1 MKTVRGGGPAAGAG
15 PDGTRSGDGPLQEGT
30 RTIIDTRG
38 LAKSYKRVHALK
50 PLDLTVPESS
60 IFGFL
65 GPNGAGKST
74 TIKLLLGLVRPTAGS
89 GTVFGQDIESGGV
102 GIRRRVGYLAQEP
115 QYYGH
120 MTARQTLR
128 FAARFF
134 YSGPESAVERRVS
147 ETLRLVGLDDRAD
160 RRIKGFS
167 GGERQ
172 RLGLAQA
179 QVNDPELLILDE
191 PAASLDPMGRR
202 DVLAVI
208 ERLRE
213 ERGATVFYSTH
224 ILDDVQRVS
233 DAVAIL
239 KNGRLVAQAPI
250 EDLLTGGTG
259 SAAVYE
265 LVLRDGSADQG
276 GAGLDG
282 ARERLR
288 AAPWVSSLE
297 EASENGRTRWL
308 VGVTDEE
315 AAEES
320 LLRLVLDG
328 RGVKVASF
336 GRKRQSLEEV
346 FMGLVEGGSGDA
358 G

>member
-1 MKTVRGGGPAAGAG
+1 VSVKTVREDGPPAGAD
-15 PDGTRSGDGPLQEGT
+15 PDVARRGEEPERGGA

-50 PLDLTVPESS
+50 PLDLKVSESS

-74 TIKLLLGLVRPTAGS
+74 TIKLLLGLVKPTAGS
-89 GTVFGQDIESGGV
+89 GTVFGRDITAGGV
-102 GIRRRVGYLAQEP
+102 EIRRRVGYLAQEP

-134 YSGPESAVERRVS
+134 YSGPESAIERRVS

-179 QVNDPELLILDE
+179 QVNEPELLILDE

-250 EDLLTGGTG
+250 EELLTGGTG

-265 LVLRDGSADQG
+265 LVLKEGSSG
-276 GAGLDG
+276 GLNE

-297 EASENGRTRWL
+297 ENPENGRARWL
-308 VGVTDEE
+308 VGVTDED
-315 AAEES
+315 AAEEGI
-320 LLRLVLDG
+320 LRLVLEG
-328 RGVKVASF
+328 RGVRVASF
-336 GRKRQSLEEV
+336 GRKRRSLEEV
-346 FMGLVEGGSGDA
+346 FLGLVEGGSRDA